1 MDARQTI
8 RTAYGNAEAFRQHWG
23 EIFAE
28 TGRGLAEGLPPDA
41 RVVLDVGAG
50 VGANVPNIRHAAPK
64 AFVVA
69 ADLVEPT
76 IAIARD
82 AARVAMDAMKLG
94 FADGSFDAI
103 LMAFM
108 LFHTPDPRAT
118 LAEARRCL
126 KPGGMLAL
134 ATIPADDPEVTDSAA
149 DVIWFGELGAA
160 GAQAPN
166 PSVMRHAMMDSV
178 EKVTTLLTE
187 AGFSIVETSEWSGDD
202 PVDPEL
208 FIARRTNLGM
218 SRVRFESLPPDE
230 RSALVERARKRLE
243 VLSPEDFVVRER
255 AIYAWARSG

>member
-8 RTAYGNAEAFRQHWG
+8 RTAYGNAEAFREHW
-23 EIFAE
+23 EQIFAA
-28 TGRGLAEGLPPDA
+28 TGAGLTERLPADA
-41 RVVLDVGAG
+41 RVVLDLGAG
-50 VGANVPNIRHAAPK
+50 VGANVPNIRRAAPN

-76 IAIARD
+76 IALARN

-103 LMAFM
+103 VMAFM

-126 KPGGMLAL
+126 APRGMLAL
-134 ATIPADDPEVTDSAA
+134 GTIPSGDPEVTDSAA
-149 DVIWFGELGAA
+149 DAIWFGELEAS
-160 GAQAPN
+160 GAQVPH
-166 PSVMRHAMMDSV
+166 PSVMHHAMMDTP

-187 AGFSIVETSEWSGDD
+187 AGFSDVKTGEWSGDD
-202 PVDPEL
+202 AADPEL

-218 SRVRFESLPPDE
+218 SRVRFESLPPSE
-230 RSALVERARKRLE
+230 RSALVERARTRLE
-243 VLSPEDFVVRER
+243 ALSLGDFVVRER
-255 AIYAWARSG
+255 ALYAWARSE